1 MRFRLLKLDPPTR
14 PRALALGTACLFVLG
29 AACSGEA
36 FTSGNGPSASGS
48 GGTGQAGD
56 VSVSEAG
63 ESGSNEGG
71 SGGLPGE
78 SGAGAPPS
86 AGSAGK
92 PGTSCDCAA
101 GEYCQD
107 GTNKCRKC
115 ADFSRFEF
123 GSAQKLSTLA
133 QGIER
138 FARPA
143 AAGSA
148 LFYVSGAADSSKIL
162 YAASPLS
169 GVGTPVTAPM
179 QVESGPL
186 LVDFAGHNLFFDRR
200 QPGGRKLRMAVWT
213 APALLTNDVLVPE
226 PINSVGS
233 DDYSIAISPNTGHVY
248 WMSTRNGSAE
258 LLVQATSMTP
268 PPAPA
273 VLELKVKAG
282 TAECARS
289 GDDATPWVNLAGT
302 LLLFSNP
309 SLNENC
315 EANDSGASDLFAAP
329 LDKDGAPLAAATAL
343 ASLNHTGGVSRE
355 TDPSLS
361 SDACYIYFASDNG
374 MEDFDLYK
382 AQRN

>member
-1 MRFRLLKLDPPTR
+1 
-14 PRALALGTACLFVLG
+14 
-29 AACSGEA
+29 
-36 FTSGNGPSASGS
+36 
-48 GGTGQAGD
+48 
-56 VSVSEAG
+56 
-63 ESGSNEGG
+63 
-71 SGGLPGE
+71 
-78 SGAGAPPS
+78 
-86 AGSAGK
+86 
-92 PGTSCDCAA
+92 
-101 GEYCQD
+101 
-107 GTNKCRKC
+107 
-115 ADFSRFEF
+115 
-123 GSAQKLSTLA
+123 
-133 QGIER
+133 
-138 FARPA
+138 
-143 AAGSA
+143 
-148 LFYVSGAADSSKIL
+148 
-162 YAASPLS
+162 
-169 GVGTPVTAPM
+169 
-179 QVESGPL
+179 
-186 LVDFAGHNLFFDRR
+186 
-200 QPGGRKLRMAVWT
+200 MAVWT